1 MIILILLYT
10 TNLLHVSDS
19 FHSESSNM
27 FFAAISNQETA
38 INTFTSF
45 WVSNLFLGHQRFL
58 QSCDW

>member
-1 MIILILLYT
+1 MIILILLHT
-10 TNLLHVSDS
+10 TNLLHVSGS

-38 INTFTSF
+38 VNNFTF
-45 WVSNLFLGHQRFL
+45 FLISKPFGAQRFL